1 MRTSET
7 VLKWSM
13 VEDEGYDLSEHLEE
27 ASEPLAWHDMN
38 QIEQAIDSRAEY
50 NHPAADPVERPAHYN
65 NGGIECIDYLKDNM
79 SWEGYTGYL
88 EGNCKK
94 YLHRWRYKAKPLED
108 LKKARWYLDRLIA
121 ELEGPEES

>member
-13 VEDEGYDLSEHLEE
+13 VEDEGYDLSEHMEDVV
-27 ASEPLAWHDMN
+27 DMV
-38 QIEQAIDSRAEY
+38 DK
-50 NHPAADPVERPAHYN
+50 PAHYN

-88 EGNCKK
+88 TYLNC
-94 YLHRWRYKAKPLED
+94 YW
-108 LKKARWYLDRLIA
+108 
-121 ELEGPEES
+121 

>member
-7 VLKWSM
+7 AIKWSTCHLATKID
-13 VEDEGYDLSEHLEE
+13 DEGYDLSEHMEDVV
-27 ASEPLAWHDMN
+27 DMV
-38 QIEQAIDSRAEY
+38 DK
-50 NHPAADPVERPAHYN
+50 PAHYN

-108 LKKARWYLDRLIA
+108 LKKARWYLDRLIS
-121 ELEGPEES
+121 ELEGPDEP